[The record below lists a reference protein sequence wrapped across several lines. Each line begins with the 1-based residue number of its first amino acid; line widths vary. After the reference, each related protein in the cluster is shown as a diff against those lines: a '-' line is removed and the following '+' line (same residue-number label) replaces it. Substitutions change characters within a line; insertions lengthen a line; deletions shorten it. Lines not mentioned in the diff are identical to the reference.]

1 MNSSPI
7 SATVLPF
14 VCHEKE
20 KIPHLTNIYTRF
32 FQSFSSR
39 EYGARD
45 EFRILFIEL
54 YNRIE

>member
-1 MNSSPI
+1 M
-7 SATVLPF
+7 
-14 VCHEKE
+14 
-20 KIPHLTNIYTRF
+20 PHLTNIYTRF

-45 EFRILFIEL
+45 ELRILFIEL